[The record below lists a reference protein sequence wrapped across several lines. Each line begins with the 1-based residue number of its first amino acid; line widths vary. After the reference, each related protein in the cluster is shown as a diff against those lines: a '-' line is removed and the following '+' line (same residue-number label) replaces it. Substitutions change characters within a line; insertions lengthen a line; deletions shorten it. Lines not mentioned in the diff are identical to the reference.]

1 MSSKLVSNGKT
12 VVSIAGFSLI
22 FLVFI
27 LYEKVSSN
35 VIIVQK
41 ISKMRLSL
49 NVQWVELIFLATP
62 LAFLHSTVTR
72 GSFDRDFS
80 EVILFNL
87 AETFLIVEKK
97 ACQKISSTH

>member
-72 GSFDRDFS
+72 GSFS
-80 EVILFNL
+80 EVILYNL
-87 AETFLIVEKK
+87 AFQAGIFLAIEKK
-97 ACQKISSTH
+97 ACQIISSTH